1 MKDRVQDELKQKYP
15 EPEIE
20 KEQDD
25 SDEEC
30 SFTTNLAWY
39 LVALLGIVAL
49 DYFFF

>member
-1 MKDRVQDELKQKYP
+1 MKDRVRDELKQKYP

-25 SDEEC
+25 SDDEC
-30 SFTTNLAWY
+30 NFTTSLAWY
-39 LVALLGIVAL
+39 LVILLGIVLL